1 MYWKSLFS
9 PGVVHLGQIQSGLR
23 AAIRIVQGSHIKIH
37 MNSDVPVQV
46 DGEPWIQPAGDI
58 VVLRSAL
65 KVCVILDFRSHF
77 TINIFHKNTVFL
89 KVSQLSLT
97 DYLRFLDFCH
107 LLQFIIIQLLFH
119 SMPVSGLTAILSYAC
134 HFCWVFNLDV
144 YQTIR
149 KKLLNE

>member
-1 MYWKSLFS
+1 MYLKSLIS

-65 KVCVILDFRSHF
+65 KVCVILD
-77 TINIFHKNTVFL
+77 ILQLIFFIKILF
-89 KVSQLSLT
+89 SE
-97 DYLRFLDFCH
+97 RFL
-107 LLQFIIIQLLFH
+107 
-119 SMPVSGLTAILSYAC
+119 
-134 HFCWVFNLDV
+134 N
-144 YQTIR
+144 
-149 KKLLNE
+149 